1 MNSEQKKL
9 LRQLGLY
16 ELSRRSYRDY
26 LEFVHN
32 GRYFHMAHTKYLAE
46 RLQKIADGEQKHL
59 IVEMPP
65 RSGKSI
71 TITETFPS
79 YYIGRNPDK
88 RVITAAYSDGLA
100 RKFGRLNR
108 NKLIEFG
115 TNIFGVSLAN
125 DNGTVNNWGIDDS
138 VGGMIATGIGG
149 SITGEGA
156 DCFPEGTMIDTE
168 IGKVDIRQ
176 LHEKENP
183 PRVLSYNHVTGK
195 LEYKDIQVT
204 RRKKADELT
213 KISTVSGN
221 EIISTK
227 EHRYYDFERGY
238 RKANIF
244 RSGDKLTVQA
254 IQKEHTLCCVQKEKE
269 RKRDI
274 LFRLLPFSTKENSDT
289 RVHIV
294 WETLRKTILRIQQSI
309 EKRANRFLL
318 FGRMFQ
324 KTSFLQKFK
333 KLLLLWGYE
342 EKRQQILQQRM
353 YAERQTEEQ
362 KENRMPSM
370 FYNVLPAFTQNHL
383 LFEGMCK
390 PFTFQK
396 NERGEQQSLQRR
408 NKLFERVF
416 GNETYNFKEGQLQV
430 QSVSTRRKTHDNI
443 EWQKEDQPSHSS
455 HERRCNGQHKRKSD
469 SAMCELSYHTP
480 QIESDTV
487 RYVKSYEQP
496 NTIVYDIQVADNHN
510 FFANGVLVHNCLIID
525 DPIKNNEEAQSQT
538 MRDKVWDE
546 WETTLSTRL
555 HKGASVIVVMTRWH
569 EDDFVGRLLERSPYN
584 WERIRM
590 PAIAEDDN
598 DLLGR
603 EVGTSLAPE
612 LGYDEEWAEIKKK
625 EVGSK
630 TWASLYQ
637 QRPSA
642 SEGNIF
648 NRNWWRYYESLPRF
662 FDEQI
667 ISWDLTFKDNN
678 DNDYVVGQ
686 VWGRKGADYYLID
699 QVRDKMD
706 FPTTVTA
713 VRNLSNKYPRVS
725 AKLIEDKAN
734 GPAVIATLK
743 REVNGII
750 PVNPQGSKVARA
762 QAVTPFIE
770 SGNVF
775 LPKHKEFSY
784 DLIEEAA
791 AFPNGK
797 HDDQVD
803 SASQALSRLA
813 SRKQAGIS
821 SVNIW

>member
-1 MNSEQKKL
+1 M
-9 LRQLGLY
+9 
-16 ELSRRSYRDY
+16 DY
-26 LEFVHN
+26 LEFVHS
-32 GRYFHMAHTKYLAE
+32 GRYFHMAHTKYLSE
-46 RLQKIADGEQKHL
+46 RLQDIADGEQKHL

-88 RVITAAYSDGLA
+88 RVITAAYSEGLA

-108 NKLIEFG
+108 NKLMEFG
-115 TNIFGVSLAN
+115 GNIFGVSLSK
-125 DNGTVNNWGIDDS
+125 DNGTATNWGIDNG
-138 VGGMIATGIGG
+138 VGGMLATGVGG

-156 DCFPEGTMIDTE
+156 DCM
-168 IGKVDIRQ
+168 
-176 LHEKENP
+176 
-183 PRVLSYNHVTGK
+183 
-195 LEYKDIQVT
+195 
-204 RRKKADELT
+204 
-213 KISTVSGN
+213 
-221 EIISTK
+221 
-227 EHRYYDFERGY
+227 
-238 RKANIF
+238 
-244 RSGDKLTVQA
+244 
-254 IQKEHTLCCVQKEKE
+254 
-269 RKRDI
+269 
-274 LFRLLPFSTKENSDT
+274 
-289 RVHIV
+289 
-294 WETLRKTILRIQQSI
+294 
-309 EKRANRFLL
+309 
-318 FGRMFQ
+318 
-324 KTSFLQKFK
+324 
-333 KLLLLWGYE
+333 
-342 EKRQQILQQRM
+342 
-353 YAERQTEEQ
+353 
-362 KENRMPSM
+362 
-370 FYNVLPAFTQNHL
+370 
-383 LFEGMCK
+383 
-390 PFTFQK
+390 
-396 NERGEQQSLQRR
+396 
-408 NKLFERVF
+408 
-416 GNETYNFKEGQLQV
+416 
-430 QSVSTRRKTHDNI
+430 
-443 EWQKEDQPSHSS
+443 
-455 HERRCNGQHKRKSD
+455 
-469 SAMCELSYHTP
+469 
-480 QIESDTV
+480 
-487 RYVKSYEQP
+487 
-496 NTIVYDIQVADNHN
+496 
-510 FFANGVLVHNCLIID
+510 IID

-569 EDDFVGRLLERSPYN
+569 EDDFVGRLLERSPYE

-590 PAIAEDDN
+590 PAIAEDDD

-603 EVGTSLAPE
+603 EIGASLAPE
-612 LGYDEEWAEIKKK
+612 LGYDEEWAELKKK

-648 NRNWWRYYESLPRF
+648 NRNWWQYYESLPRF
-662 FDEQI
+662 FDEQV
-667 ISWDLTFKDNN
+667 ISWDLTFKDNK

-713 VRNLSNKYPRVS
+713 VRNLANKYPRAM

-762 QAVTPFIE
+762 QAVTPVIE

-791 AFPNGK
+791 AFSSGK
-797 HDDQVD
+797 HDDMVD
-803 SASQALSRLA
+803 SMSQALSRLA
-813 SRKQAGIS
+813 NKRQAGIS

>member
-1 MNSEQKKL
+1 
-9 LRQLGLY
+9 
-16 ELSRRSYRDY
+16 
-26 LEFVHN
+26 
-32 GRYFHMAHTKYLAE
+32 MAHTKYLAE

-156 DCFPEGTMIDTE
+156 DCIRNFSLVDTE
-168 IGKVDIRQ
+168 AGRIRVDD
-176 LHEKENP
+176 LHKMKCKP
-183 PRVLSYNHVTGK
+183 MVLSYNHNKGDVEFK
-195 LEYKDIQVT
+195 EAQVT
-204 RRKKADELT
+204 RRVKTNEVT
-213 KISTVSGN
+213 TISTVSGR
-221 EIISTK
+221 EITSTK
-227 EHRYYDFERGY
+227 EHNHFDFERGY
-238 RKANIF
+238 REAHLF
-244 RSGDKLTVQA
+244 RPGDKLTIQTVEVEQA
-254 IQKEHTLCCVQKEKE
+254 LQSMWEKERWSWDILSRLLPISTQRDRSIRMQFMQKSLRNPYVRIQKEIKKWL
-269 RKRDI
+269 
-274 LFRLLPFSTKENSDT
+274 ST
-289 RVHIV
+289 
-294 WETLRKTILRIQQSI
+294 
-309 EKRANRFLL
+309 FLL
-318 FGRMFQ
+318 RLRMQRLSQLIQNFTPLRDMW
-324 KTSFLQKFK
+324 KRNK
-333 KLLLLWGYE
+333 
-342 EKRQQILQQRM
+342 KRQ
-353 YAERQTEEQ
+353 
-362 KENRMPSM
+362 
-370 FYNVLPAFTQNHL
+370 NV
-383 LFEGMCK
+383 LFEGVS
-390 PFTFQK
+390 TSIQK
-396 NERGEQQSLQRR
+396 HKKTKKNVRGLSQGVSERGFKKTDVFKGMFQRNGKQNVQIQNKKFDRSKGISRYSSKNIRKRRSSLFCLWYSREENGNVERNKTFKFSSSSQRR
-408 NKLFERVF
+408 EYSEQLNKKFNNCLSQLPYNSSSIEGEEIQSVTTERVD
-416 GNETYNFKEGQLQV
+416 EY
-430 QSVSTRRKTHDNI
+430 
-443 EWQKEDQPSHSS
+443 
-455 HERRCNGQHKRKSD
+455 
-469 SAMCELSYHTP
+469 
-480 QIESDTV
+480 
-487 RYVKSYEQP
+487 
-496 NTIVYDIQVADNHN
+496 VYDIQVEDNHN

-648 NRNWWRYYESLPRF
+648 NRNWWQYYESLPRF

-686 VWGRKGADYYLID
+686 VWGRKGADYYLVD

-713 VRNLSNKYPRVS
+713 VRNLSNKYPRAA

-762 QAVTPFIE
+762 QAITPFIE